1 MLRIL
6 CENIEILYRECREGF
21 GEVSSTN
28 CLKKIS
34 SKQKYLILQ
43 NRFWIDNAYAF
54 PKAILHEGQRSCKF
68 EYLYSSFVYSM
79 SDDAM
84 HCTDCAMFL
93 ST

>member
-34 SKQKYLILQ
+34 SKQKCLILQ
-43 NRFWIDNAYAF
+43 NRFWIDNTYAF
-54 PKAILHEGQRSCKF
+54 PKAILHIIPHQIDETLKERQMKCPKI
-68 EYLYSSFVYSM
+68 V
-79 SDDAM
+79 
-84 HCTDCAMFL
+84 
-93 ST
+93 